1 MLAYPKKYAKN
12 AITMGHSTNKIKR
25 ELPRI
30 SIKVELAFILV
41 YWKLPHSSI
50 SFKQVKEA
58 GLKLTSRHN
67 VLYNGNATAYN
78 NLKQQT
84 RYNSID

>member
-1 MLAYPKKYAKN
+1 MLPYPKKYAIN

>member
-1 MLAYPKKYAKN
+1 M
-12 AITMGHSTNKIKR
+12 TMGHSTNKIKR

-30 SIKVELAFILV
+30 SIKVELAFLLV

-58 GLKLTSRHN
+58 GLKLTSRQRF
-67 VLYNGNATAYN
+67 VQRKCYSIQQPEATDTI
-78 NLKQQT
+78 Q
-84 RYNSID
+84 